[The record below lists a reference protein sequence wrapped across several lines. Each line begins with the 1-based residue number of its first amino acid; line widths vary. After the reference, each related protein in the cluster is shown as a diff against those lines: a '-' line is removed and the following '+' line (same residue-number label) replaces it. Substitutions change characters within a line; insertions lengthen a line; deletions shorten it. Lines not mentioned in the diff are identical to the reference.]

1 MFNSLTQ
8 YRAPYSS
15 LTKTPRKVDV
25 LNANLA
31 WHRHEIHIQHRRRSG
46 KFEVSPPDPTVTKH
60 GTNPISRRLQGT
72 ECNTLTGYR
81 HRVRVKYV

>member
-31 WHRHEIHIQHRRRSG
+31 WRRHEIHIQHRHRSG
-46 KFEVSPPDPTVTKH
+46 KFEVSPPDPKVTKH
-60 GTNPISRRLQGT
+60 GTNPISSNYRVQNVIRLPGT
-72 ECNTLTGYR
+72 DTG
-81 HRVRVKYV
+81 